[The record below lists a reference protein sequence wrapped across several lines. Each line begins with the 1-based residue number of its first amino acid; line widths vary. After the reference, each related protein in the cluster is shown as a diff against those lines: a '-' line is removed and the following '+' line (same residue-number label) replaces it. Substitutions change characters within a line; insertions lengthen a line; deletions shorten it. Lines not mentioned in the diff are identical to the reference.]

1 MKVVE
6 LFAGVGGFRLGF
18 EAASKSFFKTIW
30 ANQWEPSRKTQHA
43 ADCYKKNFG
52 DKAFLVCQDI
62 AIAKKDV
69 PDHDLL
75 CGGFPCQ
82 DYSVASTK
90 AKGIEGK
97 KGVLWWEIRDI
108 VESKRPKILFLEN
121 VDRLLK
127 SPAKQKGRD
136 FGIIL
141 RCLDDLGYAVEW
153 RVIDASDYGHPQ
165 KRRRTLIIGYE
176 KTSDYYKKIKGIE
189 FDNIITKNSILSH
202 AFKVKTLSNIK
213 KFDISSKIYKD
224 LVCLTNKFN
233 AEFGN
238 AGFMDNS
245 IVCTGKVK
253 AFYKGHIT
261 TLKEILDKDVD
272 DKYFIRGEIL
282 SKWKYL
288 KGAKRELR
296 YKPNGEPYY
305 YTEGAIPF
313 PDNLNTPARTMLTSE
328 SSVNRSSHIILDP
341 EKNEYRILT
350 PEECEKINEFPVGW
364 TNTGM
369 PQKFRYFVMGNA
381 LVVGLFEAVGKS
393 IKNFLED

>member
-1 MKVVE
+1 
-6 LFAGVGGFRLGF
+6 
-18 EAASKSFFKTIW
+18 
-30 ANQWEPSRKTQHA
+30 
-43 ADCYKKNFG
+43 
-52 DKAFLVCQDI
+52 
-62 AIAKKDV
+62 
-69 PDHDLL
+69 
-75 CGGFPCQ
+75 
-82 DYSVASTK
+82 
-90 AKGIEGK
+90 
-97 KGVLWWEIRDI
+97 
-108 VESKRPKILFLEN
+108 
-121 VDRLLK
+121 
-127 SPAKQKGRD
+127 
-136 FGIIL
+136 
-141 RCLDDLGYAVEW
+141 
-153 RVIDASDYGHPQ
+153 
-165 KRRRTLIIGYE
+165 
-176 KTSDYYKKIKGIE
+176 
-189 FDNIITKNSILSH
+189 
-202 AFKVKTLSNIK
+202 
-213 KFDISSKIYKD
+213 
-224 LVCLTNKFN
+224 
-233 AEFGN
+233 
-238 AGFMDNS
+238 MDNS